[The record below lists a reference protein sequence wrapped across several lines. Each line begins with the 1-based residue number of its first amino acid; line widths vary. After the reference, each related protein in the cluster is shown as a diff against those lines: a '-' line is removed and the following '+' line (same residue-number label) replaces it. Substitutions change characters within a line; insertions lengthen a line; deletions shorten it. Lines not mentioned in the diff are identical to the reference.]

1 MHFGA
6 VIGGQGSKDGK
17 TDITIKYNNQSGLPM
32 RDVYFILLPNDQ
44 SLEDRE
50 ITAQGMYFPMHVV
63 DINSGDLILEENKV
77 GDNDIKNNYYVALLF
92 KDSQGKYWVND
103 SSGLRQI
110 NQSKEENLLS
120 KLKLSYKLNPAYN

>member
-63 DINSGDLILEENKV
+63 DTNSGDLILEENKV
-77 GDNDIKNNYYVALLF
+77 GDNDIKNPEM
-92 KDSQGKYWVND
+92 S
-103 SSGLRQI
+103 I
-110 NQSKEENLLS
+110 
-120 KLKLSYKLNPAYN
+120 